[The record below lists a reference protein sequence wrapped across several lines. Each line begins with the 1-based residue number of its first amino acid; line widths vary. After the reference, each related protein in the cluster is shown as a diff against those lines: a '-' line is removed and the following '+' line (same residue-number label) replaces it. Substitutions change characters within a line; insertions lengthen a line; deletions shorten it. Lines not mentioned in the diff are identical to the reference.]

1 MLSRLIR
8 ISFNIII
15 GLCIFLIL
23 EKLANSIARL
33 TWPAY
38 VIASNDRSYTLLML
52 LLRLA
57 TGSLITV
64 LTTWILTKHGK
75 DIKNVPLNFGLAL
88 FLCSLILHVYI
99 WSSYPVWYHI
109 VWLSS
114 IIPCSLLGG
123 RLVGHSISVRE

>member
-123 RLVGHSISVRE
+123 RLAGHSISVRE